1 LLSPPVQST
10 PLLISFP
17 LFLFFKKQKRGG
29 MERRGEERR
38 GEERRGEE
46 RRGGDKLMIYI
57 QN

>member
-1 LLSPPVQST
+1 VQST

-38 GEERRGEE
+38 GGSNPLPRSRSYCGATPAYPA
-46 RRGGDKLMIYI
+46 KQTLL
-57 QN
+57 